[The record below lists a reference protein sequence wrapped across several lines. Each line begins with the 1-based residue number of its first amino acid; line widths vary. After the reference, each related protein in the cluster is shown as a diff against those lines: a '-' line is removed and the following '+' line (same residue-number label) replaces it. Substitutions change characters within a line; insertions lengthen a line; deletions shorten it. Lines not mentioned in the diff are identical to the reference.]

1 MIRRRLRDESG
12 FALMGSLLILVVL
25 MGISLFIIA
34 RADTQTSLSAK
45 ERINESDF
53 NLAEAALNAQ
63 ALQLGRSWP
72 TAATSACTPT
82 TSAVAYCPQP
92 SAIGNGYTT
101 KDYAA
106 SCATS
111 SPAPLLWQTQIR
123 DNGTGTYP
131 QYWTTAVNSQPAY
144 DANADGSVWVRSYAT
159 VQCRPISVV
168 ALVTS
173 TSTPITIA
181 NTVLTS
187 NWLKTTNQGRKVLID
202 TLGVYAQPPPNPP
215 LTPASQPSKVV
226 LRCNAPVG
234 TSPCANYAAG
244 KGQIQPPALQTSS
257 GTATQALTANQLQAL
272 ETQAAAAGTLHAPGD
287 CPNSPATLSSPTSS
301 GAPVVIQGPCAIP
314 IGSNW
319 QINSATAPGVLVIE
333 NGTLSMGGT
342 SNFYG
347 LIYMVNKQAAS
358 TAVVDISGN
367 AVIQG
372 SVNIDGNGGINIG
385 SSKTNLIYDQRAI
398 ALLRGSTGAAVN
410 RGTVRTLP
418 GSTP

>member
-1 MIRRRLRDESG
+1 MIRYRLRGESG

-34 RADTQTSLSAK
+34 RADTQSSLSAK
-45 ERINESDF
+45 ERVNESDY

-72 TAATSACTPT
+72 TGATSACTPT
-82 TSAVAYCPQP
+82 TSSVAYCPQP

-101 KDYAA
+101 KDYSS

-111 SPAPLLWQTQIR
+111 SPAPPLWQTQIR

-144 DANADGSVWVRSYAT
+144 DANADGSVWVRAYAT

-181 NTVLTS
+181 STVVTA
-187 NWLKTTNQGRKVLID
+187 NWLTTTNQGKKVLID
-202 TLGVYAQPPPNPP
+202 TLGAYAQPPPNPP
-215 LTPASQPSKVV
+215 LSPASQPSKVA
-226 LRCNAPVG
+226 LRCGAPLG
-234 TSPCANYAAG
+234 TSPCANYAAN
-244 KGQIQPPALQTSS
+244 KGQIQPPTVQTSGATS
-257 GTATQALTANQLQAL
+257 TQALTANQLQTL
-272 ETQAAAAGTLHAPGD
+272 ETQAASAGTLHAPGD
-287 CPNSPATLSSPTSS
+287 CPNTAATLSSPTSS
-301 GAPVVIQGPCAIP
+301 GAPVVIQGPCAIS
-314 IGSNW
+314 IGASW
-319 QINSATAPGVLVIE
+319 VVNSATQPGVLVIE

-342 SNFYG
+342 SKFYG
-347 LIYMVNKQAAS
+347 LVYMVNKQAAS
-358 TAVVDISGN
+358 TAVVSIGGN
-367 AVIQG
+367 ATIQG
-372 SVNIDGNGGINIG
+372 SVNIDGLGGISVG
-385 SSKTNLIYDQRAI
+385 ASSTNLIWDQRAV
-398 ALLRGSTGAAVN
+398 ALLRGSTGAAIN
-410 RGTVRTLP
+410 RGTIRTLP